1 MNRITNRLTAVWI
14 AIFFLPG
21 FAAFGDGPL
30 PEFTFKGVAP
40 HPKRLAYT
48 PTGQLIHPSI
58 IKTEGRVKNPLGRY
72 YMYYAPHKHIAIGMA
87 YSDSLDGAWTECKNN
102 PVIKGPSAPDIR
114 WIEEQVKFYM
124 WGHRKNPRT
133 ELWTSEDGI
142 RFEHRSV
149 SITAKNIGTR
159 NASYTRVYKYPL
171 A

>member
-1 MNRITNRLTAVWI
+1 M
-14 AIFFLPG
+14 
-21 FAAFGDGPL
+21 
-30 PEFTFKGVAP
+30 
-40 HPKRLAYT
+40 
-48 PTGQLIHPSI
+48 
-58 IKTEGRVKNPLGRY
+58 KNPLGRY